1 MSVLRDVFRRKGR
14 SILTISGISIGV
26 FALVVLGAVA
36 ENMNVYVGKLV
47 GYYED
52 VIVVVEAKD
61 ANFVGMSLGSRPLSM
76 ETVDKLRDYPGVG
89 GVSPQVNV
97 MLEDDYGSVIPPMAL
112 GSEPGMADYEDFP
125 LAQGRVLE
133 EGDRHA
139 TILGSDLAK
148 KQGLSVGDTIDVR
161 GADFTIVGLLDRTYV
176 NLLDASAFV
185 TLADAQQ
192 LYYEALPETFQ
203 EEVDPADLV
212 LQVNVHAAEGVD
224 PDALAPRLSRDID
237 GILATGPTKM
247 MDTVNGLI
255 GMINAVAWSMAA
267 IALIVSALS
276 IVNTMTMAV
285 GERTRE
291 LGVKRALGASR
302 WQVGREVLTE
312 SAAMGALGG
321 IGGLAVGA
329 LVAAGLNAAFVSA
342 TGTSILLVTGRLL
355 AGAFIFSIAL
365 GVVGGLWPARHAS
378 RLDPAAALAY
388 E

>member
-1 MSVLRDVFRRKGR
+1 MSVLRDIFRRKGR
-14 SILTISGISIGV
+14 SILTITGIGVGV

-52 VIVVVEAKD
+52 VIVVVEADD

-76 ETVDKLRDYPGVG
+76 ETVDRLRAYPGVG

-97 MLEDDYGSVIPPMAL
+97 LLEDDYASVIPPMAL
-112 GSEPGMADYEDFP
+112 GSDPGMADYENFP
-125 LAQGRVLE
+125 LAKGRALE
-133 EGDRHA
+133 DGDRRV

-148 KQGLSVGDTIDVR
+148 KRGLGVGDVVEVR
-161 GADFTIVGLLDRTYV
+161 GTDFSIVGLLDRTYV

-192 LYYEALPETFQ
+192 LYYEALPETFK
-203 EEVDPADLV
+203 EEVDPSELV

-224 PDALAPRLSRDID
+224 PDALAPKLSRDID
-237 GILATGPTKM
+237 GIVATGPTKM
-247 MDTVNGLI
+247 MDTVDGLI

-291 LGVKRALGASR
+291 LGVRRALGASR
-302 WQVGREVLTE
+302 WRVGRDVLTE
-312 SAAMGALGG
+312 SAVMGALGG
-321 IGGLAVGA
+321 LGGLIAGA
-329 LVAAGLNAAFVSA
+329 LVAAGLNAAFVTA

-355 AGAFIFSIAL
+355 IGALVFSIVL
-365 GVVGGLWPARHAS
+365 GIVGGLWPARHAA
-378 RLDPAAALAY
+378 RLDPATALAY